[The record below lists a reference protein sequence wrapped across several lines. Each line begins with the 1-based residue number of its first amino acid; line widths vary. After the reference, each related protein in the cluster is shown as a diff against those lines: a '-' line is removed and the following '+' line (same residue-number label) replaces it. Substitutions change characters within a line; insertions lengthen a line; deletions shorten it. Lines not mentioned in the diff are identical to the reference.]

1 MSGFDFAALE
11 RRIAALEANR
21 GASLRFG
28 VVTGVNTK
36 DGSVRVQ
43 LPDGDNMVS
52 APLRVLQ
59 RRSLKDKAQCLPDIG
74 EPVAC
79 LFSGQ
84 GLESGVVLGAHYSTQ
99 TPAPGQQAST
109 DYVVYEDGTEIWYD
123 RKAHKLIARV
133 RGEVSIRS
141 LGELVAESASSI
153 TLKAPHIRLEGEVSV
168 LKGSLSVPDGD
179 VSGGGVSLGEHTHGG
194 VESGPAESGP
204 PKNEDTQREQA
215 FAGLT
220 DIYDRLVRCM
230 PEMVANEA
238 QRTLEQGN
246 MTDHQGWLYLHE
258 GIMKWLHGKA
268 WAMPDDKYNNGGQE
282 PLWVE
287 WDWLMQYA
295 RFRKALA
302 QLLQPEYLFED
313 DAKANLTR
321 FLREEGAFEG
331 KGKVFDHINLPW
343 RMWRQRAIQGK
354 VLAIDMSF
362 QGFMNAKEIFDEK
375 AFLLGQIKPDG
386 FQVAIANTTIYG
398 LTAGHTEKTDS
409 GAWRI
414 VVEKVA
420 CFIHDGFDFNGE
432 HWVGNWICADLT
444 REEILEWHHLEN
456 VPDDVHE
463 DIEEWVKSI
472 AGKSQFDIAAFALY
486 NKDFRQFRD
495 VTGYGCD
502 FRTMCKPQLV
512 STEEFFYDI

>member
-28 VVTGVNTK
+28 IVTGVNTK

-109 DYVVYEDGTEIWYD
+109 DYVVYEDGTEMSYD
-123 RKAHKLIARV
+123 RKEHSLHAGIQGAAAMETQGGAHV
-133 RGEVSIRS
+133 RAQGD
-141 LGELVAESASSI
+141 ADAASEGTL
-153 TLKAPHIRLEGEVSV
+153 TLKAPLIRLQGRVIIEG
-168 LKGSLSVPDGD
+168 GSLSVPDGD

-194 VESGPAESGP
+194 VESGSSESGP
-204 PKNEDTQREQA
+204 PKDEDTQREQA

-220 DIYDRLVRCM
+220 DVYDRLIRCM

-238 QRTLEQGN
+238 RRTLEQGN
-246 MTDHQGWLYLHE
+246 MTDHQGLLYLHE

-287 WDWLMQYA
+287 WDWLMQYE
-295 RFRKALA
+295 RFRRALA
-302 QLLQPEYLFED
+302 QLLQPDYLFSEL
-313 DAKANLTR
+313 AKANLTS
-321 FLREEGAFEG
+321 FLRMSGAFEG
-331 KGKVFDHINLPW
+331 EGKVFDHISLPW
-343 RMWRQRAIQGK
+343 RMWRRRAIQGK
-354 VLAIDMSF
+354 SMEYS
-362 QGFMNAKEIFDEK
+362 
-375 AFLLGQIKPDG
+375 LLDVRDPVAWKQDRSIKPDG
-386 FQVAIANTTIYG
+386 LQAAIANTKIYA
-398 LTAGHTEKTDS
+398 LTAGRTVKLENNS
-409 GAWRI
+409 WRVI
-414 VVEKVA
+414 VEKIA
-420 CFIHDGFDFNGE
+420 CFIHDGFDFIGDQ
-432 HWVGNWICADLT
+432 WLGNWICDEPYINEDTGEIVTGMKEFKISGFMLFNKHFRHF
-444 REEILEWHHLEN
+444 RET
-456 VPDDVHE
+456 
-463 DIEEWVKSI
+463 
-472 AGKSQFDIAAFALY
+472 
-486 NKDFRQFRD
+486 
-495 VTGYGCD
+495 TGYGCD
-502 FRTMCKPQLV
+502 FRTMCRPQLV
-512 STEEFFYDI
+512 STEKFSYDI

>member
-28 VVTGVNTK
+28 IVTGVNTK

-109 DYVVYEDGTEIWYD
+109 DYVVYEDGTEMSYD
-123 RKAHKLIARV
+123 RKEHSLHAGIQGAAAMETQGGAHV
-133 RGEVSIRS
+133 RAQGD
-141 LGELVAESASSI
+141 ADAASEGTL
-153 TLKAPHIRLEGEVSV
+153 TLKAPLIRLQGRVIIEG
-168 LKGSLSVPDGD
+168 GSLSVPDGD

-194 VESGPAESGP
+194 VESGSSESGP
-204 PKNEDTQREQA
+204 PKDEDTQREQA

-220 DIYDRLVRCM
+220 DVYDRLIRCM

-238 QRTLEQGN
+238 RRTLEQGN

-268 WAMPDDKYNNGGQE
+268 
-282 PLWVE
+282 
-287 WDWLMQYA
+287 
-295 RFRKALA
+295 
-302 QLLQPEYLFED
+302 
-313 DAKANLTR
+313 
-321 FLREEGAFEG
+321 
-331 KGKVFDHINLPW
+331 
-343 RMWRQRAIQGK
+343 
-354 VLAIDMSF
+354 
-362 QGFMNAKEIFDEK
+362 
-375 AFLLGQIKPDG
+375 
-386 FQVAIANTTIYG
+386 
-398 LTAGHTEKTDS
+398 
-409 GAWRI
+409 
-414 VVEKVA
+414 
-420 CFIHDGFDFNGE
+420 
-432 HWVGNWICADLT
+432 
-444 REEILEWHHLEN
+444 
-456 VPDDVHE
+456 
-463 DIEEWVKSI
+463 
-472 AGKSQFDIAAFALY
+472 
-486 NKDFRQFRD
+486 
-495 VTGYGCD
+495 
-502 FRTMCKPQLV
+502 
-512 STEEFFYDI
+512 